1 MVSWRHHKNENPF
14 YLTPDYS
21 LLDSYNAQSWC
32 RPPHTAS
39 IRRHFQVNTSYSGRA
54 LGIWDWCGL
63 YAKNVSIGT
72 YTGHFEKFR
81 YIFETP
87 ATPLASSLILL
98 LDPPHRAS
106 KLLTLVLPT
115 YIKVAYLSKE
125 VVVLI
130 FLM

>member
-1 MVSWRHHKNENPF
+1 MRKVDVVHHTHRVNKEA
-14 YLTPDYS
+14 LS
-21 LLDSYNAQSWC
+21 SQHILLREGVRNLRLVWPEC
-32 RPPHTAS
+32 RKC
-39 IRRHFQVNTSYSGRA
+39 
-54 LGIWDWCGL
+54 LE
-63 YAKNVSIGT
+63 NVSIGT
-72 YTGHFEKFR
+72 YTGHLEKLW
-81 YIFETP
+81 YIFETL